1 MYSVFEGCVPLVEVL
16 DVQVQT
22 DPPDYP
28 FGAMVSGFLT
38 LQAAFFF
45 HSDLDEDRGPWN
57 RVLQVFPDSLEAE
70 TEIFKRTKFDSAVR
84 YRLHY
89 LVIWHERDPA
99 PRVYGIMIGCQDN
112 GRYYRLG
119 WFEWVWY
126 RRMGEEGRLR
136 DGQPSVRELWTLF
149 LSKLKTDVFTIY

>member
-1 MYSVFEGCVPLVEVL
+1 M
-16 DVQVQT
+16 QT

-38 LQAAFFF
+38 LRAAFFF
-45 HSDLDEDRGPWN
+45 HSDLDEY
-57 RVLQVFPDSLEAE
+57 RVLWDEILQVVPDSLEAE

-89 LVIWHERDPA
+89 LAIWHERDPE
-99 PRVYGIMIGCQDN
+99 PGGYGIAIGCQDN

-119 WFEWVWY
+119 WFDWY
-126 RRMGEEGRLR
+126 YYRSMGEDNRLR
-136 DGQPSVRELWTLF
+136 EGQPSFRELWTLF